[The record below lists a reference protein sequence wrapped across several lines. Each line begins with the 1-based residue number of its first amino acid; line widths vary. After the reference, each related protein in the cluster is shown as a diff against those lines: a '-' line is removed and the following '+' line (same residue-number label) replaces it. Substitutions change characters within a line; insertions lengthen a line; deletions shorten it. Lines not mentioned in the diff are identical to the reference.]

1 MTDTGVGARAIV
13 VASLPKEARVATKK
27 DLTADEWTQLQ
38 HGLAGTALL
47 VSVSDPSLFDS
58 FKEAGAVR
66 KHYSDAHRNNPS
78 ELVRELV
85 AEPGMS
91 FGFGKRPEQ
100 LETETIAALRTA
112 TSTLRAKAPEDAD
125 AYKQFV
131 LEVAQSV
138 AEAAKGTSAAES
150 AEIEKIRSAVS

>member
-1 MTDTGVGARAIV
+1 M
-13 VASLPKEARVATKK
+13 ATKK
-27 DLTADEWTQLQ
+27 DLSADEWTQLQ

-47 VSVSDPSLFDS
+47 VSISDPGLFDS

-91 FGFGKRPEQ
+91 FGFGKSPQQ
-100 LETETIAALRTA
+100 LETETLTALQA
-112 TSTLRAKAPEDAD
+112 GASTLKEKAPEDAD
-125 AYKQFV
+125 AYKHFV

-150 AEIEKIRSAVS
+150 AEIEKIRSALA